1 MSKILLFFALF
12 LLFACKT
19 IEPLAPIK
27 SVKAIPE
34 IGEVNSTINI
44 PIEISLKSQLE
55 ETEKALPKTF
65 EGKEQQC
72 DGVSFEYKFNREPID
87 FQFKKSSIYYE
98 VDGKFQLK
106 LNYCPSCVNLFGKES
121 CTVPR
126 VYASCGA
133 NGEPMR
139 KVTVGYN
146 SEITLNSN
154 YKFQSKTELKKFD
167 IHDPCEITVFKYD
180 ATGKVKKEV
189 KKQLENL
196 EKDIDKQIE
205 AINIKSQ
212 LEEAWSELQKP
223 MAIDK
228 YGFLYLKP
236 NSISMSDLKFENK
249 KVRLNLSLNIAPFV
263 STDPVSLK
271 NSNLPNLTEYKNEN
285 GFDLTLDI
293 RSSYDSLSSFVNST
307 IKGYVFEFKNKKITV
322 QSLQI
327 EGAQESKILFKMTF
341 DGAKKGVLFLT
352 GIPKIDSIK
361 QQLYMENVEF
371 DVKTKSL
378 LLKSAKWLF
387 SDRVTSE
394 LQKNAVF
401 DMKSL
406 IADAKNEINKQLNT
420 SLTKG
425 VLMSGNLDKMIIN
438 ELFLD
443 EKNLVFRSKLNGYL
457 KLKIE

>member
-1 MSKILLFFALF
+1 
-12 LLFACKT
+12 
-19 IEPLAPIK
+19 
-27 SVKAIPE
+27 
-34 IGEVNSTINI
+34 
-44 PIEISLKSQLE
+44 
-55 ETEKALPKTF
+55 
-65 EGKEQQC
+65 
-72 DGVSFEYKFNREPID
+72 
-87 FQFKKSSIYYE
+87 
-98 VDGKFQLK
+98 
-106 LNYCPSCVNLFGKES
+106 
-121 CTVPR
+121 
-126 VYASCGA
+126 
-133 NGEPMR
+133 
-139 KVTVGYN
+139 
-146 SEITLNSN
+146 
-154 YKFQSKTELKKFD
+154 
-167 IHDPCEITVFKYD
+167 
-180 ATGKVKKEV
+180 
-189 KKQLENL
+189 
-196 EKDIDKQIE
+196 
-205 AINIKSQ
+205 

-271 NSNLPNLTEYKNEN
+271 NGNLPNLTEYKNEN

-352 GIPKIDSIK
+352 GIPKIDSMK

-387 SDRVTSE
+387 SDRITYE

-401 DMKSL
+401 DMKTL

-420 SLTKG
+420 SLTEG

-443 EKNLVFRSKLNGYL
+443 EKNLVFRSKLNGNL